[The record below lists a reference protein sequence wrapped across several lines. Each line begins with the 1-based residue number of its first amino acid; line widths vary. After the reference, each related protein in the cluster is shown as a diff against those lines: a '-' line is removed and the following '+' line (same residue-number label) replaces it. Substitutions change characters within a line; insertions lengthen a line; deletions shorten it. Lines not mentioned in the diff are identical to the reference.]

1 MWFLIIMMAI
11 FFVPAI
17 IFTAF
22 NSGNPFSITI
32 LLGACA
38 FAGYKIWKKTDDA
51 NKERA
56 KAEAEAAAHQKWMA
70 EEAERKRIAEI
81 NNLKNRIS
89 SGQNSFDT
97 SLSNFFGS
105 AYSSYEATHSNLHSC
120 LVDMESA
127 SRELRVKAP
136 NENDNSAA
144 IFQCS
149 KLADEFLSF
158 GKKAKG
164 LPHSM
169 MMDPNNYGKINQK
182 FWDSV
187 RKMSRKDVD
196 SIIAN
201 CNYNISSHNY
211 QQIFKVDVETLL
223 RCVWFYATEKPYSAE
238 SFTKAVSQFNCFV
251 EYPHID
257 VTIAKFYAIK
267 QMGGEDVLRDG
278 IREMLKGNVSGN
290 NLTLMASSLM
300 WMDAYKTEK
309 MILEHMLSN
318 GMQMSAKTQER
329 LHSLENG
336 GGKGTAGHNV
346 ATDGDV
352 VYFDVSALAWKDDDY
367 VGLFDNLKFQE
378 KKLEY
383 SLAVRDEDKELFL
396 TSGIS
401 IPTVQLIQDKLS
413 SVLVEEYG
421 NSVKSIVKTCIALSG
436 SGKEEMEGILVGSA
450 ECKQLGILV
459 HVSRIGKKFNIKF
472 YTLFMPYGMDAK
484 EQEQQVLSMCKKLS
498 PTVTMWENSMKE
510 TVLMAIQQLLN
521 TQGQRTDDGTNTDG
535 PIF

>member
-1 MWFLIIMMAI
+1 MWYIIFAI
-11 FFVPAI
+11 LGFGIIATALQGNPLSIAI
-17 IFTAF
+17 I
-22 NSGNPFSITI
+22 
-32 LLGACA
+32 LGACIWV
-38 FAGYKIWKKTDDA
+38 GYKKKEKADEA
-51 NKERA
+51 NQERA
-56 KAEAEAAAHQKWMA
+56 KAEAEAAECRIQRA
-70 EEAERKRIAEI
+70 EEAERNRIAEI

-89 SGQNSFDT
+89 SGQNIFDM
-97 SLSNFFGS
+97 SLSNFFSS
-105 AYSSYEATHSNLHSC
+105 AYSSYGATHSNLHSR

-144 IFQCS
+144 IIQCA
-149 KLADEFLSF
+149 KLANDFLSF
-158 GKKAKG
+158 GKKANS
-164 LPHSM
+164 LPYTM
-169 MMDPNNYGKINQK
+169 MMNPDNYGKINQE

-187 RKMSRKDVD
+187 RKMNRKDVD
-196 SIIAN
+196 TIIAN
-201 CNYNISSHNY
+201 CDYNISSHNY

-238 SFTKAVSQFNCFV
+238 SFNEAVSRFNCFV
-251 EYPHID
+251 EHPHID
-257 VTIAKFYAIK
+257 VTIAEFYAIK
-267 QMGGEDVLRDG
+267 QMGGEDILRDR
-278 IREMLKGNVSGN
+278 IREILKGNVSGN

-309 MILEHMLSN
+309 MILEHMLSK

-336 GGKGTAGHNV
+336 GGKGAIGHDV
-346 ATDGDV
+346 ATGGDV

-396 TSGIS
+396 MNGIN
-401 IPTVQLIQDKLS
+401 IPTAQLIQKKLS

-421 NSVKSIVKTCIALSG
+421 NSVKSMVKTCVALSG
-436 SGKEEMEGILVGSA
+436 SGKEKMEGILVSSA
-450 ECKQLGILV
+450 DCKQLGVLV

-472 YTLFMPYGMDAK
+472 YTLFMPYGMDTK

-498 PTVTMWENSMKE
+498 PTVTMWEKSMKE

-521 TQGQRTDDGTNTDG
+521 AQGQRTDVGTNTDG